1 MCKLWTAPEFAIL
14 QKEGE
19 LMSVRTSN
27 SINMEGLKASA
38 KTKTSQKSGS
48 SSSTTTGVDAGITSS
63 EAFKEILIEKLGT
76 IRDTLEEMR
85 EQKEAIQA
93 AKTEGQVTE
102 IVRRLMPD
110 GSIMITEYVE
120 GKVKSRQRK
129 PPHLEYVVDKNQPIP
144 KDEDGMAL
152 PSKQAM
158 VLKPKFSVAE
168 ELFNM

>member
-1 MCKLWTAPEFAIL
+1 
-14 QKEGE
+14 
-19 LMSVRTSN
+19 MSVRTSN
-27 SINMEGLKASA
+27 SINMEG
-38 KTKTSQKSGS
+38 TKVSGQTVKNS
-48 SSSTTTGVDAGITSS
+48 DSSTASSVDAGITSS